1 MSPLKL
7 AQKKRIQKDSLL
19 MFHVKTTASLTTK
32 PIYFPLESWEGAT
45 TNNETAGFRC
55 LRKKLP
61 AEQLL
66 VEGFEVPLWH
76 FTERHFRN
84 PGMFVGMFVYCA
96 SGTCSFYVF
105 FWLEQQLCCHKHVFF
120 VLQVGDVSCFILF
133 VQVWKDRSV
142 DVSTFLMCVFVFPY
156 FELEWLFLFQGMDDS
171 RTWASSKVHSPPQKK
186 TPTTRLMFNLYSQPI
201 IIYLQRT
208 TFSRALS
215 WVFVR
220 WTSPG
225 STQYRWSVFKVIPG
239 HLWP

>member
-7 AQKKRIQKDSLL
+7 AQKTRIQKDSLL

-32 PIYFPLESWEGAT
+32 PIYFPLESWEGGHNQQRNRRLSMPPEKTASRTAVGGRFWGPFVTFHWAT
-45 TNNETAGFRC
+45 FQKPRDVCRDVCVLCFRDMFF
-55 LRKKLP
+55 LR
-61 AEQLL
+61 
-66 VEGFEVPLWH
+66 F
-76 FTERHFRN
+76 F
-84 PGMFVGMFVYCA
+84 FVGATIVLPQTCFFCFASWWCFMFYIICTSLKRQICRCIHVLDVCFCF
-96 SGTCSFYVF
+96 SLFWTGMVVF
-105 FWLEQQLCCHKHVFF
+105 ISRDGWFKNL
-120 VLQVGDVSCFILF
+120 SIL
-133 VQVWKDRSV
+133 K
-142 DVSTFLMCVFVFPY
+142 
-156 FELEWLFLFQGMDDS
+156 
-171 RTWASSKVHSPPQKK
+171 SPLATAKK

-215 WVFVR
+215 WVFIR

>member
-1 MSPLKL
+1 
-7 AQKKRIQKDSLL
+7 

-105 FWLEQQLCCHKHVFF
+105 FWLEQQLCCHKHVFCF
-120 VLQVGDVSCFILF
+120 ASWWCFMFYICTSLKRQICRCIHVLDVCFCFSLFWTGMVVFISRDGWFKNLSIL
-133 VQVWKDRSV
+133 KSLLATAKKNTNYTP
-142 DVSTFLMCVFVFPY
+142 DV
-156 FELEWLFLFQGMDDS
+156 
-171 RTWASSKVHSPPQKK
+171 
-186 TPTTRLMFNLYSQPI
+186 
-201 IIYLQRT
+201 
-208 TFSRALS
+208 
-215 WVFVR
+215 
-220 WTSPG
+220 
-225 STQYRWSVFKVIPG
+225 
-239 HLWP
+239 